1 MAKKIHKFGGFT
13 VDTTNVHINLNMN
26 RFSKQFNDAQFT
38 LDNAVMTSME
48 PYMPMDDGTF
58 IEKTKSESA
67 SMAGTGQVCAGKGD
81 EARFLY
87 EGKVLVDEETGSPF
101 ARAGAKKV
109 KVSQYQGKTKAK
121 ENIVYSTH
129 KNPKAQ
135 SHWFE
140 AAKKAD
146 KDDWIRT
153 TKEIAGGGG

>member
-13 VDTTNVHINLNMN
+13 VGTANVQIDLNLD
-26 RFSKQFNDAQFT
+26 RLSDQFNKAQFA
-38 LDNAVMTSME
+38 LDSMVMTSME
-48 PYMPMDDGTF
+48 PFMPKDDGSF

-87 EGKVLVDEETGSPF
+87 EGKVMVDEKTGSPF
-101 ARAGAKKV
+101 ASAGAKKV
-109 KVSQYQGKTKAK
+109 IVSQYAGKTKAK

-135 SHWFE
+135 PHWFD
-140 AAKKAD
+140 AAKSAD
-146 KDDWIRT
+146 GDNWIRT
-153 TKEIAGGGG
+153 TKKIAGGG